1 MSGEVA
7 NLPLLDEAQIEA
19 LREALGADELRGM
32 YGDLPA
38 SARASRDLIERAVRD
53 QDMDAAR
60 KAAHVLK
67 GVASSFG
74 AMRLAEVARVIELDL
89 PTAAAAAP
97 FLGVL
102 TGTVDDTVS
111 ALSRMIGCVGPEGG
125 VSP

>member
-7 NLPLLDEAQIEA
+7 NLPLLDEVQIEA

-89 PTAAAAAP
+89 PTAAAAGP

>member
-1 MSGEVA
+1 MSGKVA
-7 NLPLLDEAQIEA
+7 GLPLLDEAQIEA
-19 LREALGADELRGM
+19 LRDALGMDELRGM

-38 SARASRDLIERAVRD
+38 SARASRDLIERAVGE

-89 PTAAAAAP
+89 PTAAAAGP

-102 TGTVDDTVS
+102 KGTVDDTVS
-111 ALSRMIGCVGPEGG
+111 ALSRMLGGAAIESG

>member
-1 MSGEVA
+1 MIGEVA
-7 NLPLLDEAQIEA
+7 GLPLLDEAQIEA
-19 LREALGADELRGM
+19 LRDALGADELRGM

-38 SARASRDLIERAVRD
+38 SARASRDQIEKAVCE

-89 PTAAAAAP
+89 PTPTDAGS

-102 TGTVDDTVS
+102 TGTVDDTIS
-111 ALSRMIGCVGPEGG
+111 ALSRMIGCTASEAG
-125 VSP
+125 VSS